1 MIDHVHLFLVLLIGA
16 VILIASGGLLGGQET
31 LSRVDAYDPV
41 NNKWINK
48 SKVLLPIYSE

>member
-1 MIDHVHLFLVLLIGA
+1 MIDHVHLFLVSLIRA
-16 VILIASGGLLGGQET
+16 VVLIASGGLLGGQET